1 MGPGQRETGAGR
13 HGTSGSGDEPEDR
26 LLVPGPRNAAVR
38 EVPAGAELALA
49 RYNAGESRADKW
61 KPAKFDGDV
70 IDRIRIASTKR
81 YVTKIMERYR
91 NYLEEERRQ
100 Q

>member
-1 MGPGQRETGAGR
+1 MRRYAKYRQ
-13 HGTSGSGDEPEDR
+13 
-26 LLVPGPRNAAVR
+26 
-38 EVPAGAELALA
+38 GAELALA
-49 RYNAGESRADKW
+49 RYNAGESRADKR